1 MIGDGMGYGHIASN
15 NLYESGQSKYLVEG
29 LSLLELAS
37 FYSYLSLKFPKT
49 LNIESSLMR
58 NFSRALRVSVA
69 AVATTA
75 LTTGLVAPAHAAA
88 SGPKNVIYM

>member
-1 MIGDGMGYGHIASN
+1 
-15 NLYESGQSKYLVEG
+15 
-29 LSLLELAS
+29 
-37 FYSYLSLKFPKT
+37 
-49 LNIESSLMR
+49 MR

-88 SGPKNVIYM
+88 SGPKMSST